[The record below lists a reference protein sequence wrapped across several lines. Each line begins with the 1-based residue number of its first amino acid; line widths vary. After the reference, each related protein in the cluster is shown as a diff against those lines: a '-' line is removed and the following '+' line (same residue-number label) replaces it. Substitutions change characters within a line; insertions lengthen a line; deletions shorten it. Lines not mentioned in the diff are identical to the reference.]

1 MAVMIPKWMAQSQ
14 AVPCTCPEAHGG
26 RKSFIRKTLDGTF
39 EFLQESFNA
48 ESFSARRGLLQ
59 SLDPRVKLI
68 SALAFVFALSLTNDI
83 RALLAVYLLEL
94 LLSYASRVEI
104 SFFIKR
110 VWLFV
115 PLFTGVIALPMAFNI
130 FMHGDPLWTVATL
143 GPGAHLGPFA
153 LPEAIYITRQGTIAA
168 AVFTARVAVSVSA
181 VVLLFLTTPQQ
192 LLFKSLRAVGV
203 PKLYV
208 LTLEMTYRYI
218 FLLVELIREMYVAK
232 RARTIKYMST
242 REEQKWV
249 GGRIGYSLVRSMDMS
264 DKVHKAMIS
273 RGFNGDIKIMEEF
286 GLKRR
291 DYIAGVITILLSSLL
306 VLVSQ
311 NILSI

>member
-1 MAVMIPKWMAQSQ
+1 MAVMIPKWMAESQ
-14 AVPCTCPEAHGG
+14 ASPCPCTEARRG

-39 EFLQESFNA
+39 AFLQESFNT

-68 SALAFVFALSLTNDI
+68 SALIFVFALSLTKDI

-94 LLSYASRVEI
+94 VLSYASRVEI
-104 SFFIKR
+104 TFFLKR

-115 PLFTGVIALPMAFNI
+115 PLFTGVIALPMIFNI
-130 FMHGDPLWTVATL
+130 FMPGDPLWTVATFGSGTLL
-143 GPGAHLGPFA
+143 GTIP
-153 LPEAIYITRQGTIAA
+153 LPEAIYITRQGLVAA
-168 AVFTARVAVSVSA
+168 AVFTSRVAVSVSA

-192 LLFKSLRAVGV
+192 LLFKSLRSVGV
-203 PKLYV
+203 PRLYV

-232 RARTIKYMST
+232 RARTIRYMST
-242 REEQKWV
+242 HDEQRWV
-249 GGRIGYSLVRSMDMS
+249 GGRIGYSLLRSMDMS

-286 GLKRR
+286 SLKRR
-291 DYIAGVITILLSSLL
+291 DYLAGIIAILLSSFL